1 MWFLSVSM
9 CARLRLCQITTSAI
23 SRNTPVCGGLSVTFS
38 VSQWRGETL
47 QTTSLRNTDSWKP
60 LACVWECTHRIN
72 HTWPAPPGT
81 ICMLQHC
88 INNKHASVIFTSI
101 QRMYIFASL
110 CLTPLHSPNVLLKA
124 PAAVNSMCHRKRQ
137 TVRDRL
143 NPKKDMK
150 VQVWRMDK
158 PDNNDRIVVYIW
170 SINT

>member
-60 LACVWECTHRIN
+60 LACVWECTHSIN

-101 QRMYIFASL
+101 QRMYMFASL

-137 TVRDRL
+137 TQS
-143 NPKKDMK
+143 KK
-150 VQVWRMDK
+150 RYEGAGLE
-158 PDNNDRIVVYIW
+158 NG
-170 SINT
+170 